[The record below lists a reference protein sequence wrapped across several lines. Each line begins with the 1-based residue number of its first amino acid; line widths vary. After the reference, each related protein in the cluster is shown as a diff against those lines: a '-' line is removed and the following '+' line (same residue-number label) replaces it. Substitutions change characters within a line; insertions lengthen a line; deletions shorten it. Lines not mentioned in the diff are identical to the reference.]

1 MDVILPRV
9 VVTNVLLWQHPPI
22 GESIDGRVQ
31 IILLIL
37 ATERYTRHII
47 QVVEQV
53 RSSCAAVAT
62 FEHVYVAL
70 PLDGA
75 SLVPTAVMFV
85 HCYEHAM
92 STTCVTPHK
101 GQVNSYRWLSKRYRE

>member
-1 MDVILPRV
+1 VATPAYWREHRRV
-9 VVTNVLLWQHPPI
+9 P
-22 GESIDGRVQ
+22 

-53 RSSCAAVAT
+53 RSSCAALAT

-75 SLVPTAVMFV
+75 SLVPTTVMFV
-85 HCYEHAM
+85 HCYEHTM
-92 STTCVTPHK
+92 LTTCATAHK
-101 GQVNSYRWLSKRYRE
+101 GQVNSYRWLSKRYRV